1 MQTYFSGLAVDLG
14 ACVNEVECRARFV
27 SIFRMLIQQVDYGLL
42 EWLSVKNLPEQIQPA
57 GDYVR
62 PLLQP
67 SDGSLIDALEAL
79 LISAEQAGWSGA
91 SRVLILPI
99 GERSASRVAGED
111 NPTLISLLRSIVARR
126 NSGAEGH
133 GLPGDFDREADIDAL
148 DFLLSGMKSL
158 LPTISPE
165 GVLHFGP
172 VGDRVELKFL
182 RAFSATPCLIRKVKV
197 LASDRCRVYV
207 QIITG
212 RLQREDFNYDTAI
225 NPFFG
230 ARGSGVPVI
239 STWDNSWNPLCFVP
253 DRTTDTFTGR
263 VEQVRELED
272 WANDEGSRASL
283 IFGDGGFG
291 KTTLAIEFVHQFL
304 DECLSINW
312 RPAVV
317 IFYTAKRTQWGL
329 DGLRPIGVGQP
340 HLVEMLAHVHQ
351 LLFSAYP
358 DAAFYRSTAAE
369 AANKLQSRIKKDL
382 GYKPSDILLII
393 DNTETLI
400 SNEEE
405 RNDLGKE
412 LREVG
417 RRVARI
423 MLTSRRREL
432 MEAVPIAVDVLEEA
446 DALDLV
452 KRRGVKLGSKLVSKS
467 SDEELSKEIARL
479 ERRPIVLEALANA
492 ASEPG
497 VRKLSDATQRVASML
512 QRELGEFLFADA
524 WSRFSGDVRRVL
536 LLMTRVGDAH
546 DAQSLRICSDVIG
559 ISPSATEVSLEESGG
574 IASVVVVQGQHQ
586 ITFSRNFLEFAKTR
600 TVKSS
605 IGVDSPSAAEVSKAQ
620 DAYSTFVRDSQKFT
634 GDRVGEAFRT
644 PQARA
649 AHQARLQGKISE
661 AKRLYEAAVLSDAAN
676 GWLRDRFAYFLFHDD
691 RDNESALHQAKK
703 AVELLPSEGEVWF
716 TRGLIEARQGDPRAA
731 EISLRKAHQLGISE
745 LRCDVQRVWAYLKS
759 RPVQLPTAKA
769 LIAKLNHA
777 LSSHRADAR
786 LRGELQLL
794 NGRYE
799 FLNAKY
805 GRDV

>member
-1 MQTYFSGLAVDLG
+1 MQAYFSRLTKDLKG
-14 ACVNEVECRARFV
+14 CENEVECRARFM
-27 SIFRMLIQQVDYGLL
+27 SIFRMFIQQIDYALL
-42 EWLSVKNLPEQIQPA
+42 EWLAAKNIAKQIQPS

-67 SDGSLIDALEAL
+67 ADGSLIDALEAL
-79 LISAEQAGWSGA
+79 LIAAEQAGWSGA

-99 GERSASRVAGED
+99 GARAAGRLVGEE
-111 NPTLISLLRSIVARR
+111 NSTLISLMRSIVARR
-126 NSGAEGH
+126 NSGSEGH

-148 DFLLSGMKSL
+148 EFFLDGMKLL

-165 GVLHFGP
+165 STLLFGP
-172 VGDRVELKFL
+172 TREIIPLKLL
-182 RAFSATPCLIRKVKV
+182 RAFDGTPCLIRKIKT
-197 LASDRCRVYV
+197 LASDRCRVYA

-212 RLQREDFNYDTAI
+212 PLQREEFNYDAAS

-230 ARGSGVPVI
+230 ASGPGIPVI
-239 STWDNSWNPLCFVP
+239 STWENSWNPLCFVP

-263 VEQVRELED
+263 AAQVSELED

-291 KTTLAIEFVHQFL
+291 KTTLAIEFLHQFL
-304 DECLSINW
+304 DEYLDIRW
-312 RPAVV
+312 QPAAV

-369 AANKLQSRIKKDL
+369 AASKLQTRIKKDL

-400 SNEEE
+400 SNETE
-405 RNDLGKE
+405 RNELGKE

-423 MLTSRRREL
+423 ILTSRRREL
-432 MEAVPIAVDVLEEA
+432 MEAVPITVDVLEEP
-446 DALDLV
+446 DALHLV
-452 KRRGVKLGSKLVSKS
+452 KRRGEKLGSKIIINST
-467 SDEELSKEIARL
+467 DDQLSKEISQL

-492 ASEPG
+492 ASEPS
-497 VRKLSDATQRVASML
+497 VKKLSDATKRVASML

-524 WSRFSGDVRRVL
+524 WSRFSNDVRRVL

-574 IASVVVVQGQHQ
+574 IASVVIIQGQPQ
-586 ITFSRNFLEFAKTR
+586 ITFSRNFLEFSKNK

-605 IGVDSPSAAEVSKAQ
+605 NGIDSPSSDEISKAQ
-620 DAYSTFVRDSQKFT
+620 EAYSNFVKDSQKFT
-634 GDRVGEAFRT
+634 GDRVGEAFRI

-649 AHQARLQGKISE
+649 AHRARQQGKISE
-661 AKRLYEAAVLSDAAN
+661 AKRLFEAAILSDAAN
-676 GWLRDRFAYFLFHDD
+676 GWLLDRFAYFLFHDW

-716 TRGLIEARQGDPRAA
+716 TRGLIEARQGDTRAA
-731 EISLRKAHQLGISE
+731 EISLRKAHQLGIPE
-745 LRCDVQRVWAYLKS
+745 VRCDVQRIWGYLKS

-769 LIAKLNHA
+769 LIAKLDRA
-777 LSSHRADAR
+777 LSSHRSDAR

-794 NGRYE
+794 KGRYE
-799 FLNAKY
+799 FLNSKY
-805 GRDV
+805 GREV